1 MIGDLK
7 SFLFLVSGYFDN
19 TKAEETIVIMKI
31 DVLTLFPAVFDGIF
45 GESILK
51 RAQEKKKVSI
61 NVHNL
66 RDWTHDK
73 RRTVDDK
80 PFGGGPGMVIKP
92 EPVYEACDDLCNKK
106 THIILLTPQGEPF
119 CQDTAQE
126 LISYKHIL
134 LICGHYEGFDERI
147 RKLAHREIS
156 VGDYI
161 LTGGEIPA
169 MVVIDAVTRLI
180 PGVLGEEGSLHTET
194 FTDNLLEYPHYT
206 RPRVFRKMRVPQILL
221 SGDHQKIEKWRKQQ
235 SLKRTREKRKDLLDK

>member
-1 MIGDLK
+1 
-7 SFLFLVSGYFDN
+7 
-19 TKAEETIVIMKI
+19 MKI

>member
-1 MIGDLK
+1 MQ
-7 SFLFLVSGYFDN
+7 
-19 TKAEETIVIMKI
+19 I

-73 RRTVDDK
+73 RRTVDEK

-106 THIILLTPQGEPF
+106 THIILMTPQGEPF
-119 CQDTAQE
+119 CQDTAHE
-126 LISYKHIL
+126 LFSCKHIL

-156 VGDYI
+156 IGDYI

-180 PGVLGEEGSLHTET
+180 PGVLGEEDSLHTET

-206 RPRVFRKMRVPQILL
+206 RPRVYRKMRVPQILL
-221 SGDHQKIEKWRKQQ
+221 SGDHKEIEKWRRQQ
-235 SLKRTREKRKDLLDK
+235 SLKRTREKRKDLLEK